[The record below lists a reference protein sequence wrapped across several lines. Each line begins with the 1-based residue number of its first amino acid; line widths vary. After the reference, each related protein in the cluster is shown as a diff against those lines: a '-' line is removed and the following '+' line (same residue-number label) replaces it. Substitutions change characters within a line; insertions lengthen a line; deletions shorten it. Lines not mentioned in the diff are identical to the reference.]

1 MGARFFLT
9 AVVVLAALVGCAT
22 QAATTRDPEAL
33 YLAVEVQDHGK
44 TVGRPKVVGYEGRS
58 ITIEKRQPDATA
70 PDYRLVLLPRE
81 EGEGYGV
88 RLDLELPSGRKSGRV
103 GLLHGEERRVRL
115 DADIELSVM
124 LMRVDS
130 PEFRALVMQPAA
142 RGKSAI

>member
-9 AVVVLAALVGCAT
+9 IAALLVALVGCAT
-22 QAATTRDPEAL
+22 QAAATRDPEAL

-44 TVGRPKVVGYEGRS
+44 TVGRPKVLGFEGRS
-58 ITIEKRQPDATA
+58 ITVEKRAPDAPEA
-70 PDYRLVLLPRE
+70 DYRLVLLPRE
-81 EGEGYGV
+81 EGDGYGV
-88 RLDLELPSGRKSGRV
+88 RLDLELPSGRRSGRL
-103 GLLHGEERRVRL
+103 GLLHGEERRIRL

-130 PEFRALVMQPAA
+130 PEFRALVMQPGA